1 MNLKF
6 RDYIYIIYMSLLP
19 FTLTLI
25 ILRLNNI
32 GLFTSKL
39 YYYVI
44 LLSAV
49 ITVISFVWSL
59 LYTLDDVIYKDEFM
73 PIKNIKLT
81 LLGIFSIFYI
91 PVHYICNNYK
101 KYSFVSILLIGI
113 FITTFYFSINSF
125 NKYAVK
131 IEEEYDKKA
140 IVMKNDFDYYFDDD
154 LFVVNI
160 DFNYVCQKEQGDYR
174 LYCDNK
180 KNDSFIGI
188 YSYIIDNY
196 TSDEL
201 KKAYTFHVD
210 QTKQYIVEAGYT
222 FTEEVI
228 GDAIVITYNDNMQ
241 VFMKEAF
248 YDIDYDSHNDIC
260 LVLIYEI
267 PINENNLVNFYSFT
281 NSIRVNNINS

>member
-19 FTLTLI
+19 FTLILI

-44 LLSAV
+44 LLSTV
-49 ITVISFVWSL
+49 ITIISFVWSL

-91 PVHYICNNYK
+91 PIHYISNNYK
-101 KYSFVSILLIGI
+101 KYSFISILLIGI
-113 FITTFYFSINSF
+113 FISAFYFSLQSF
-125 NKYAVK
+125 NKFTIN
-131 IEEEYDKKA
+131 IEEEFEKES
-140 IVMKNDFDYYFDDD
+140 IVMKKDFDYYFDDD
-154 LFVVNI
+154 LFVVNL
-160 DFNYVCQKEQGDYR
+160 DFDYVCQKEQGDYR

-188 YSYIIDNY
+188 YSYIMDNY
-196 TSDEL
+196 TSAEL

-222 FTEEVI
+222 FTEEVM
-228 GDAIVITYNDNMQ
+228 GDAIVLTYNDNMQ
-241 VFMKEAF
+241 VYMKESF
-248 YDIDYDSHNDIC
+248 YDIDYDGNDDIC
-260 LVLIYEI
+260 LVLIYEL
-267 PINENNLVNFYSFT
+267 PNDESNLVNFYNFT
-281 NSIRVNNINS
+281 NSIRINNINS